1 MVPTMTFHSCAPS
14 HGRCSSPIPRSF
26 SVARRGRYSNGQ
38 WRTAMAGCPPV
49 APQNSLSRAALCS
62 TNSRSKQ
69 VVIPSLLRSWPI
81 LRPPIVPSS
90 RPLQKPEQTP
100 RCCYSPMHQR
110 RQRWLNWS
118 RLPRRSCDGVGSS
131 RRSIEHSLHARRTLS
146 MPEVEIPNPEE
157 LEEIRNKGFTRRV
170 AITTA
175 LYAVML
181 AIAALGGNNAMKDM
195 LLAQQQSSDQ
205 WAFYQAK
212 VIREHEYR
220 IQQKRLEVE
229 LAERGAGMAPET
241 RQQYEALLAEF
252 TAETKRYGAEKKDIE
267 QDAKKLE
274 HERDVNRKKDPYFD
288 FAEVLLQIAIVMSSV
303 SILATSRLLYGVSF
317 VLAVCGTL
325 LMLNGYA
332 LVVALPFFS
341 GGH

>member
-1 MVPTMTFHSCAPS
+1 
-14 HGRCSSPIPRSF
+14 
-26 SVARRGRYSNGQ
+26 
-38 WRTAMAGCPPV
+38 
-49 APQNSLSRAALCS
+49 
-62 TNSRSKQ
+62 
-69 VVIPSLLRSWPI
+69 
-81 LRPPIVPSS
+81 
-90 RPLQKPEQTP
+90 
-100 RCCYSPMHQR
+100 
-110 RQRWLNWS
+110 
-118 RLPRRSCDGVGSS
+118 
-131 RRSIEHSLHARRTLS
+131 

-157 LEEIRNKGFTRRV
+157 LEEIKNKGFTRRV

-175 LYAVML
+175 IYAVML

-229 LAERGAGMAPET
+229 LAERGASMTPET

-252 TAETKRYGAEKKDIE
+252 AAEAKRYNAEKKDIE
-267 QDAKKLE
+267 NAAKKLE
-274 HERDVNRKKDPYFD
+274 HERDVNRHSEPYFD

-303 SILATSRLLYGVSF
+303 SILSSSRLMYGLSLI
-317 VLAVCGTL
+317 LALCGTF
-325 LMLNGYA
+325 LMVNGYT
-332 LVVALPFFS
+332 LWTMLPFFH

>member
-1 MVPTMTFHSCAPS
+1 
-14 HGRCSSPIPRSF
+14 
-26 SVARRGRYSNGQ
+26 
-38 WRTAMAGCPPV
+38 
-49 APQNSLSRAALCS
+49 
-62 TNSRSKQ
+62 
-69 VVIPSLLRSWPI
+69 
-81 LRPPIVPSS
+81 
-90 RPLQKPEQTP
+90 
-100 RCCYSPMHQR
+100 
-110 RQRWLNWS
+110 
-118 RLPRRSCDGVGSS
+118 
-131 RRSIEHSLHARRTLS
+131 

-195 LLAQQQSSDQ
+195 LLAQQQASDQ

-252 TAETKRYGAEKKDIE
+252 TAETKRYNAEKKDIE

-274 HERDVNRKKDPYFD
+274 HERDVNRNRDPYFD

-303 SILATSRLLYGVSF
+303 SILSSSRLMYGVSLI
-317 VLAVCGTL
+317 LALGGTF
-325 LMLNGYA
+325 LMINGYT
-332 LVVALPFFS
+332 LWTMLPFFH